1 MLVNGAVDE
10 VSHGEKSATAL
21 EAEQAPTP
29 PTDELPGS
37 GHPKQ
42 GFRLKPNQVQAT
54 LSKKKLLHAAYDAA
68 FIAATNEWH
77 NLVSSGRSGGQKDG
91 TTAKAIAQRYSASL
105 PAGSP
110 KLTARSL
117 YNAYREG
124 RCGRVCPK
132 RGFSSAIPDNYGAE
146 HRRFRVL
153 ETGGWG

>member
-117 YNAYREG
+117 YNALEEEVG
-124 RCGRVCPK
+124 K
-132 RGFSSAIPDNYGAE
+132 R
-146 HRRFRVL
+146 RRL
-153 ETGGWG
+153 YLDATT